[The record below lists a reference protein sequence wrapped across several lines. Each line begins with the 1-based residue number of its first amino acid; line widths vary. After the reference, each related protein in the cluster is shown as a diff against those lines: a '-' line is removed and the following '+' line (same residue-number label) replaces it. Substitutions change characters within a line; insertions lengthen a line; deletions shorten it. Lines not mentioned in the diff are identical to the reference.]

1 MMHVSRALLAFISA
15 ALLAACSAAGPQSSD
30 AGVAA
35 TNTAPVDVPS
45 PAPQPAASPA
55 AKADAA
61 TRTAPVVPGRPGRV
75 FIFAGV
81 DEACKPI
88 APPALSITRPP
99 AQGDIS
105 FKEGQQTV
113 LAATARG
120 TCAGTKAS
128 GTGVY
133 YTARAGAAGSD
144 TFIISATMPTGET
157 LARTFSV
164 TIAP

>member
-1 MMHVSRALLAFISA
+1 MTHSPATPIALIASV
-15 ALLAACSAAGPQSSD
+15 LLAACSAATPASQSA
-30 AGVAA
+30 AGA
-35 TNTAPVDVPS
+35 TANVAPVALPT
-45 PAPQPAASPA
+45 PAPQASDA
-55 AKADAA
+55 ADAA

-81 DEACKPI
+81 DEDCKPI
-88 APPALSITRPP
+88 APPALAISRPP
-99 AQGDIS
+99 QHGDIS

-133 YTARAGAAGSD
+133 YTARAGSAGTD
-144 TFIISATMPTGET
+144 VFTISAKMPTGET
-157 LARTFSV
+157 LDRTFNV
-164 TIAP
+164 TIAR

>member
-1 MMHVSRALLAFISA
+1 MNPTPAMAALLVTA
-15 ALLAACSAAGPQSSD
+15 ALLAACSAAAPTSES
-30 AGVAA
+30 AA
-35 TNTAPVDVPS
+35 VSAVNTAPV
-45 PAPQPAASPA
+45 ASPPPVPQASA
-55 AKADAA
+55 AAADTA

-81 DEACKPI
+81 DEDCKPI

-99 AQGDIS
+99 QNGDIS

-120 TCAGTKAS
+120 TCAGTKAN

-133 YTARAGAAGSD
+133 YTARAGATGTD
-144 TFIISATMPTGET
+144 VFTISAKMPTGET
-157 LARTFSV
+157 LQRTFNV